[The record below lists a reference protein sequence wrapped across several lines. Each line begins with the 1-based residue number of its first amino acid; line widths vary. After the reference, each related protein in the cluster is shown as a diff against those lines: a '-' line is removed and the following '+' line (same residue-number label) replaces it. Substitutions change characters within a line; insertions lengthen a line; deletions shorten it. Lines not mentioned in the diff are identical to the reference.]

1 MVLPRFRES
10 NESSWSQSRLA
21 IRIIPLALLLVL
33 FLFNQHL
40 ANERMT
46 VYDAFFP
53 ENHSKNCRMMPDSE
67 APVPVILMA
76 DGRTGSSI
84 TWMTISRMT
93 GYPNVA
99 YEYTGQQLNKTK
111 IFFDSIRPEVGS
123 HFAVQQLCRL
133 QHDASVVDKV
143 KRGVGIVGF
152 QWKPIAYG
160 TNHEYGQGALEEIAE
175 QGIRVIHLSRS
186 PLDRLISNRRHEA
199 NSGKI
204 EAHCATGDDE
214 CIKQHAASESGVI
227 LPTGNELKDS
237 LRGGLGHDIFVG
249 DLLATRGIQHIH
261 VDYDRLYNSG
271 NNANEWKRIFKF
283 LGRGPQEDL
292 TMEEVRSNFD
302 LAPTTAKRHKDIIGN
317 FDEVWK
323 TLEGTEYAYMVH

>member
-1 MVLPRFRES
+1 
-10 NESSWSQSRLA
+10 
-21 IRIIPLALLLVL
+21 
-33 FLFNQHL
+33 
-40 ANERMT
+40 
-46 VYDAFFP
+46 
-53 ENHSKNCRMMPDSE
+53 MMPDSE
-67 APVPVILMA
+67 APLPVILMA

-99 YEYTGQQLNKTK
+99 YEYTGQQRNKTRE
-111 IFFDSIRPEVGS
+111 FFDSIEPEVGS
-123 HFAVQQLCRL
+123 HFAVHHLCRL
-133 QHDASVVDKV
+133 QYNATVIDKV

-152 QWKPIAYG
+152 QWKPISYG
-160 TNHEYGQGALEEIAE
+160 INHTYGQGALEEIAE

-186 PLDRLISNRRHEA
+186 PLDRLISNKRHKA

-214 CIKQHAASESGVI
+214 CIKQHAATESGVI
-227 LPTGNELKDS
+227 LPTGEELRDRLKK
-237 LRGGLGHDIFVG
+237 GLKHDISVG
-249 DLLATRGIQHIH
+249 DLLGTRGIKHIH

-271 NNANEWKRIFKF
+271 NNANEWKRIFEF

-302 LAPTTAKRHKDIIGN
+302 LAPTTAKQHKDMIGN

-323 TLEGTEYAYMVH
+323 SLEGTEYAYMVH